1 MKLNKESMLVYA
13 ITDRHWTGMQ
23 TLEQQV
29 DDVLKN
35 GATFLQIREKNM
47 PHDEL
52 VKEAVHIK
60 EIAAKYNV
68 PVVID
73 DDIYAVMES
82 GVDGVHIGQND
93 MDYVEARK
101 LLGDNKIIGMTAPS
115 VSLAKKADVVLIAP
129 ASANVIGK
137 LANGIA
143 DDMLTTT
150 VMACK
155 CKKIISP
162 AMNTNMYENPIV
174 QDNIA
179 KLKRFGMQ
187 VIEPDVGLLA
197 CKDVGAGKM
206 PSEDTLLDFILQEI
220 LFEKDLAGK
229 KVLVTAG
236 PTMEAIDPVRFIS
249 NHSTGKMGYAVA
261 KTAAR
266 RGAKVTLVSGPV
278 NLLPPRFVE
287 TVQIESAAQMY
298 EEVIKRADAQDI
310 IIKAAAVA
318 DYTPENTADEKIKK
332 KVHNLK

>member
-115 VSLAKKADVVLIAP
+115 VTLAKKAEELGADYIGAGAVFGTSTKTNVSAMSYDILKDICSAVSIPVVAIGGINENNIPLLKGSGIDGTALV
-129 ASANVIGK
+129 SAVFSAEDIEK
-137 LANGIA
+137 
-143 DDMLTTT
+143 
-150 VMACK
+150 K
-155 CKKIISP
+155 CI
-162 AMNTNMYENPIV
+162 E
-174 QDNIA
+174 
-179 KLKRFGMQ
+179 LKA
-187 VIEPDVGLLA
+187 VIE
-197 CKDVGAGKM
+197 
-206 PSEDTLLDFILQEI
+206 DT
-220 LFEKDLAGK
+220 
-229 KVLVTAG
+229 
-236 PTMEAIDPVRFIS
+236 
-249 NHSTGKMGYAVA
+249 
-261 KTAAR
+261 
-266 RGAKVTLVSGPV
+266 
-278 NLLPPRFVE
+278 
-287 TVQIESAAQMY
+287 
-298 EEVIKRADAQDI
+298 IK
-310 IIKAAAVA
+310 
-318 DYTPENTADEKIKK
+318 N
-332 KVHNLK
+332 